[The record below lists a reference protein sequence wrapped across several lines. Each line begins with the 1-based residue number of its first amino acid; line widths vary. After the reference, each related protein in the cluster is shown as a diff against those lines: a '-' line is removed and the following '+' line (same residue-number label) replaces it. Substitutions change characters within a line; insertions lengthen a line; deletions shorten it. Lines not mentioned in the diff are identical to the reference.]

1 MFVFVIV
8 LRLQMVDGVKWFSQY
23 WGGYM
28 YHMSYHFNLKDKL
41 KSTGRK
47 VVKCHSVF
55 DVEKTVDEDHR
66 L

>member
-1 MFVFVIV
+1 
-8 LRLQMVDGVKWFSQY
+8 MVDGVKWFSQY